1 MRKRTCNQKTTPS
14 CVAPSQAHSPT
25 PTRPF
30 TCPTTRI
37 SSKSSTN
44 GLQHAKLVSNMP
56 LTKLEHYL
64 VLTQDIDATRDF
76 YVDVLG
82 MENGFRPPLGFPGHW
97 VYIGDIPVIHIA
109 EWATYTARQKAR
121 NAFVTSPAEGTGPV
135 DHIAFGA
142 EDYEGTLHR
151 IRQ

>member
-1 MRKRTCNQKTTPS
+1 MQKLICSRKTTPS
-14 CVAPSQAHSPT
+14 CVAPSHGHSPT
-25 PTRPF
+25 PTRSF
-30 TCPTTRI
+30 TCPTAPI

-44 GLQHAKLVSNMP
+44 GWQSSNLVSNMP

-97 VYIGDIPVIHIA
+97 VCIGDIPVIHIA
-109 EWATYTARQKAR
+109 EWVTYTARQQAK

-142 EDYEGTLHR
+142 QDYDGML
-151 IRQ
+151 